1 MSTGGT
7 PPVADAPPGDPSKD
21 ATKAVSQQSSKRNR
35 RASTDRS
42 AAAAI
47 PRPAKFEGKCD
58 DLKGYIYD
66 CADAK
71 QADAYTKT
79 TKEIAEYVGRTYK
92 YGSDARRSIEK
103 LTTVTI
109 ERPADPPDN
118 AGRTDIRIWEKEVD
132 EFVRRKS
139 NLFENL
145 KTIYSLVWGQ
155 CTEYMRQKIEATDDY
170 EEMSEGFDSI
180 MLLKTIK
187 DIAYS
192 FQGQN
197 KDLAQAL
204 HEAKRRFYLIA
215 QGRSATTQQ
224 YLEQFTNMVDVV
236 EHSGGQVG
244 IEPAL
249 ESALAEER
257 GKNVE
262 DLTPQERVEAQ
273 SRYLG
278 AAFILGAD
286 KTRFAKLI
294 ESLEN
299 DHLQSKGGWPKTL
312 TTAYN
317 LLVNWK
323 GQQEHHPK
331 GSSGSNDGVSFANV
345 DGDEG
350 TALNNNGQKRN
361 IKTDKSKVTC
371 SKCHKKGHYAPD
383 CTEAAPSP
391 ANQQGSGGETSQ
403 QQASLPAPRQSAATL
418 LLSGVRSGEFDNDH
432 HVSFQFLTDGSNR
445 ATGLTLQ
452 GSAGH
457 VPESWILLDN
467 QSTVDVFAN
476 GSLLKNIRTVPG
488 YMDIHCNAGVSSTN
502 LMGDLPGYGPVW
514 YNPKGI
520 ANILSL
526 SRVQDRGYR
535 ITYDSDDGP
544 VFTIHKADGSPPRR
558 FHQSERG
565 LFFLDTKDNPP
576 NGTVMMLTSGDV
588 ENSTAVALVNT
599 VASNKSK
606 FTQREYSRALT
617 ARKLQQTIG
626 RPSTKTFLSIVDGN
640 MLPNCPITRKDVV
653 NAEAIFGPDLGS
665 LKGKTTRSKPIPV
678 DSELSNV
685 PPDIMKRYGN
695 LTVSGD
701 VMFVNKVAF
710 FVTISRGIK
719 FATVEMI
726 KNQNSKTLLTAI
738 LQVKNIYAQR
748 GFRLHDLLMDGQFSH
763 LNNKLSKHGIHLN
776 SVAHD
781 EHVPIYKLPLHS
793 FAQESKHPT
802 PMTIRNSTGL

>member
-1 MSTGGT
+1 MSTGAT

-66 CADAK
+66 CVDGK

-92 YGSDARRSIEK
+92 YGSDARRS
-103 LTTVTI
+103 
-109 ERPADPPDN
+109 
-118 AGRTDIRIWEKEVD
+118 
-132 EFVRRKS
+132 
-139 NLFENL
+139 
-145 KTIYSLVWGQ
+145 
-155 CTEYMRQKIEATDDY
+155 
-170 EEMSEGFDSI
+170 
-180 MLLKTIK
+180 
-187 DIAYS
+187 
-192 FQGQN
+192 
-197 KDLAQAL
+197 
-204 HEAKRRFYLIA
+204 
-215 QGRSATTQQ
+215 
-224 YLEQFTNMVDVV
+224 
-236 EHSGGQVG
+236 
-244 IEPAL
+244 
-249 ESALAEER
+249 
-257 GKNVE
+257 
-262 DLTPQERVEAQ
+262 
-273 SRYLG
+273 
-278 AAFILGAD
+278 
-286 KTRFAKLI
+286 
-294 ESLEN
+294 
-299 DHLQSKGGWPKTL
+299 
-312 TTAYN
+312 
-317 LLVNWK
+317 
-323 GQQEHHPK
+323 K

-476 GSLLKNIRTVPG
+476 GNLLKNIRTVPAG

-576 NGTVMMLTSGDV
+576 NGTVMMLTSVDV
-588 ENSTAVALVNT
+588 ETA
-599 VASNKSK
+599 
-606 FTQREYSRALT
+606 
-617 ARKLQQTIG
+617 
-626 RPSTKTFLSIVDGN
+626 P
-640 MLPNCPITRKDVV
+640 
-653 NAEAIFGPDLGS
+653 
-665 LKGKTTRSKPIPV
+665 
-678 DSELSNV
+678 
-685 PPDIMKRYGN
+685 
-695 LTVSGD
+695 
-701 VMFVNKVAF
+701 
-710 FVTISRGIK
+710 
-719 FATVEMI
+719 
-726 KNQNSKTLLTAI
+726 LL
-738 LQVKNIYAQR
+738 L
-748 GFRLHDLLMDGQFSH
+748 
-763 LNNKLSKHGIHLN
+763 
-776 SVAHD
+776 
-781 EHVPIYKLPLHS
+781 
-793 FAQESKHPT
+793 
-802 PMTIRNSTGL
+802 